1 MPFRYGTMEFRQI
14 RYFLEISRAG
24 SFQKAALRLG
34 LTQPALSRQIAL
46 LERELGQTLLERG
59 PREVR
64 LTPGGETALEYAVRL
79 HDLWREMQDR
89 VARPAQDLGGEFSIS
104 TGGTVAA
111 WVLPGALG
119 RLRRD
124 FPELVLRV
132 SEGDA
137 QETREAV
144 LRGDADL
151 GILTGPLRDAA
162 LNQKYFF
169 SDRILPVAAKSHPIF
184 RKKRPRL
191 EDIAGENFVLFHP
204 ASAIR
209 RVVEKKLR
217 GLRSRIRPQAVME
230 LRSVESVIRSIE
242 AGLGI
247 GFVSELSLTE
257 ELRPLPAAFAD
268 LGSKRDFYFCH
279 RRAGRPGLGLLIE
292 ALERYASETGLKN

>member
-1 MPFRYGTMEFRQI
+1 MEFRQI
-14 RYFLEISRAG
+14 RYFLEITRAG
-24 SFQKAALRLG
+24 SFQKAAVRLG

-46 LERELGQTLLERG
+46 LERELGQELLERG

-64 LTPGGETALEYAVRL
+64 LTPGGELALDYAVRL
-79 HDLWREMQDR
+79 NDLWREMQDR
-89 VARPAQDLGGEFSIS
+89 IAHPAQDLRGEFSIS

-111 WVLPGALG
+111 WVLPEALG
-119 RLRRD
+119 RLRVD
-124 FPELVLRV
+124 YPELALRV

-151 GILTGPLRDAA
+151 GILTGPLQDAA
-162 LNQKYFF
+162 LIQKYFF
-169 SDRILPVAAKSHPIF
+169 SDRILPVAAKSHPVF
-184 RKKRPRL
+184 QQKRPRL
-191 EDIAGENFVLFHP
+191 ESIAGENFVLFHP

-217 GLRSRIRPQAVME
+217 GLRSRLKPRAVME

-247 GFVSELSLTE
+247 GFLSELSLTDK
-257 ELRPLPAAFAD
+257 LRPLPPAFAE
-268 LGSKRDFYFCH
+268 LESKRDFYFCH
-279 RRAGRPGLGLLIE
+279 RRAGRPGLGLLIAALDRHARE
-292 ALERYASETGLKN
+292 AGLNG